1 MSTKKLDVGA
11 KYRMYFNYD
20 NDKKVYCIPVLPE
33 TIQIT
38 VKGKSQSIDISNF
51 GEALVKGKR
60 EGMAISFSSFF
71 PKSYGA
77 TYCACAKSQFKSPA
91 AWHSWMIA
99 LENGKL
105 PCHFVLE
112 GSPLKLNMYVV
123 IQSYK
128 ASEEGGDVGTI
139 SYTVEMKEYRV
150 PEVTKYKVTTKVEK
164 KKKKTKAKKK
174 SSGKRVD
181 NKKKPKTYTV
191 KKGDCLWNIAK
202 KFYGNGAQY
211 KKIYNANKNKIKNP
225 NIIQIGWKLT
235 IP

>member
-1 MSTKKLDVGA
+1 
-11 KYRMYFNYD
+11 
-20 NDKKVYCIPVLPE
+20 
-33 TIQIT
+33 
-38 VKGKSQSIDISNF
+38 
-51 GEALVKGKR
+51 
-60 EGMAISFSSFF
+60 
-71 PKSYGA
+71 
-77 TYCACAKSQFKSPA
+77 
-91 AWHSWMIA
+91 
-99 LENGKL
+99 
-105 PCHFVLE
+105 
-112 GSPLKLNMYVV
+112 MYVV